1 MAADRSI
8 EFDFDRID
16 ALIAEEEA
24 ALEPK
29 HEASI
34 AYRTVAQRY
43 VAGGVASSR
52 AISSSIFARSNS
64 ICVVAAI

>member
-43 VAGGVASSR
+43 VAGGVASS
-52 AISSSIFARSNS
+52 
-64 ICVVAAI
+64 